1 MSLQPFFKQHWPWI
15 AWLAGIFILTGM
27 PGDYVPR
34 VRRLEDWIEYDKAAH
49 FLLFFVLVFLALRSF
64 ITQYETNYQRVLY
77 VAVLLVA
84 IAIGG
89 VTELLQEYVFT
100 GRQGNLYDFGADALG
115 CFSGMFLF
123 DFMQKKNKT
132 NPGETKNY

>member
-1 MSLQPFFKQHWPWI
+1 M
-15 AWLAGIFILTGM
+15 
-27 PGDYVPR
+27 
-34 VRRLEDWIEYDKAAH
+34 
-49 FLLFFVLVFLALRSF
+49 FLALRSF
-64 ITQYETNYQRVLY
+64 ITQYETNFQRLLY

-100 GRQGNLYDFGADALG
+100 GRQGNLYDFGVDALG
-115 CFSGMFLF
+115 CFSGMVFF